1 MDVTGTRVQGRRR
14 ERTLE
19 YLVIVEIQRMHAL
32 RVAHGCSFFWIVLH
46 PSWGFHNNSFKLL
59 IFSRVLAVLSL
70 LRGGELD
77 KVVAAKALEPESS
90 YDC

>member
-1 MDVTGTRVQGRRR
+1 MG
-14 ERTLE
+14 
-19 YLVIVEIQRMHAL
+19 AP
-32 RVAHGCSFFWIVLH
+32 SFGSYYTPRGVFIIT
-46 PSWGFHNNSFKLL
+46 PFKLL